1 MIILVLIRLVSES
14 VIGKGFYPNS
24 LVDQEKT
31 TGRTHRSVLDMN
43 RRQDIN
49 EIIAATF
56 PLGEYSVYV
65 EGGAKSNDPINLSNE
80 GTVCAKKETIG
91 LLVNKMNIM

>member
-1 MIILVLIRLVSES
+1 
-14 VIGKGFYPNS
+14 
-24 LVDQEKT
+24 
-31 TGRTHRSVLDMN
+31 MN
-43 RRQDIN
+43 RQDIN

-91 LLVNKMNIM
+91 LLVNKMNITTISRSAAFNASGWESRF